1 MVKNGHKSSFAYW
14 GLIQAFL
21 AANLAELEK
30 RHVKQ
35 VPLLN
40 HSTPVEAQFSASD

>member
-21 AANLAELEK
+21 AAD
-30 RHVKQ
+30 
-35 VPLLN
+35 P
-40 HSTPVEAQFSASD
+40 EARKTANQAASIKTHQS